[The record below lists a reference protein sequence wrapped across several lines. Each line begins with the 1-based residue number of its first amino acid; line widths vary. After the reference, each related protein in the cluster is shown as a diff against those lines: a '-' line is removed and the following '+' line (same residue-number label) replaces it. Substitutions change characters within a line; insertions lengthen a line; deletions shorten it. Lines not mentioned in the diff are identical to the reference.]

1 MFVPVTC
8 TNCGKPFQ
16 VPETALGKLAPC
28 PWCEAVV
35 TALPVAAPQT
45 QPEPQGSSQSQ
56 TAQPKAEPTSAKPQ
70 AAEAPLP
77 LDDEPPQPA
86 AKSSPATRPTTA
98 AIPVAPPK
106 ARSKFT
112 LATFLI
118 GALLVFVVMAVTM
131 IIRGYGAGRLSES
144 GWIDFTPPDGSF
156 TIALPGQPKEE
167 DVAPNPEGSVTGG
180 KRYSVRGWYSKG
192 GAWVSYTDLNP
203 ALVQNLKSDTQKSVA
218 AGVLRVERD
227 REVARLK
234 GTVAKEVERRLNTG
248 WGVELHIDTP
258 NGNAI
263 AWLILMGD
271 GPHPRLYSF
280 GVEGKNLTPTSP
292 ACAKVFRSFKVN
304 D

>member
-35 TALPVAAPQT
+35 TALPVATAQPQAEPQT
-45 QPEPQGSSQSQ
+45 QSQAQ
-56 TAQPKAEPTSAKPQ
+56 TTTKPQ

-77 LDDEPPQPA
+77 LDDEPPAGQAPKPA
-86 AKSSPATRPTTA
+86 TTTSPAPTA
-98 AIPVAPPK
+98 AIPVAPPVAK
-106 ARSKFT
+106 RSKPT
-112 LATFLI
+112 LATVLI
-118 GALLVFVVMAVTM
+118 GALVVVVVAAATM
-131 IIRGYGAGRLSES
+131 IVRGYGSGRMSEV

-156 TIALPGQPKEE
+156 TIAMPSQPKEE
-167 DVAPNPEGSVTGG
+167 DVEPNPEGSVTGG
-180 KRYSVRGWYSKG
+180 KRYSVREWYSKAG
-192 GAWVSYTDLNP
+192 VWVAYTDLTP
-203 ALVQNLKSDTQKSVA
+203 ALLPKLKSDPHRSVA

-234 GTVAKEVERRLNTG
+234 GKVEKEVERRLNNG

-258 NGNAI
+258 TGNAI
-263 AWLILMGD
+263 VWLILMGE
-271 GPHPRLYSF
+271 GQHPRLYSF
-280 GVEGKNLTPTSP
+280 GVEGKNLTPTTP
-292 ACAKVFRSFKVN
+292 AVAKVFGSFRVN